1 MLSGLT
7 RTEDEQVSMEN
18 NFTTKYLQILSQ
30 GIEEI
35 WLDQSFTDV
44 VVSIDGKTYNCHKMI
59 LSSLSQ
65 YFWAMFRSGMRESIG
80 GLVELQNIDCET
92 FETILR
98 FMYTGC
104 ATINMDNVELLLEAA
119 VMLQVKCLQEQCEVF
134 LKKNIGPENCLG
146 IWRLASG
153 LNCEK
158 LAKKSWTYILEF
170 FSSVSELE
178 EFGHLSLDDLIAV
191 INDNDLN
198 TSSEVAVCE
207 AVMKWVEADPSNRQK
222 DLKKLFQFIRFP
234 MISCEYIQ
242 NLNQHRLVAECEEC
256 RNILER
262 MLVYL
267 TSKDADGLNG
277 IKGLSRQFHHRQ
289 EEMMCVVGTRSR
301 HPNPQMTEI
310 KCFSFRRD
318 AAYNLAALPS
328 EPGACFAVT
337 KLDDD
342 VYVSGGYHGQTLLLR
357 FVSSENKWQY
367 CSPML
372 EGRWGHSMVSVDGK
386 LFILGGSTRISET
399 LSSVECYD
407 PETNTCELF
416 GGLQLPVSFM
426 PTATIGHRIYI
437 FGGKL
442 QDRTLS
448 TKIQC
453 FDTRQRC
460 CYILDDMP
468 LVSSTAS
475 RVAVI
480 ENSVYIFYRHGD
492 IMEYREGASAT
503 VVGNMP
509 HFDHFGVVPH
519 QGQILIVG
527 SQSNQYSTVLYNPST
542 REMSPFVRTVKANL
556 CNFYCL
562 PVVMSRQYIKTDQTE
577 SS

>member
-18 NFTTKYLQILSQ
+18 NFTTRYLQILAQ

-198 TSSEVAVCE
+198 TPSEVAVCE
-207 AVMKWVEADPSNRQK
+207 AVIKWVEADPSNRQK
-222 DLKKLFQFIRFP
+222 DLKKLFHFIRFP

-242 NLNQHRLVAECEEC
+242 NLRQHRLVAECEES

-277 IKGLSRQFHHRQ
+277 IEGLSRQFHHRQ

-492 IMEYREGASAT
+492 IMVYREGASAT

>member
-1 MLSGLT
+1 MEEESG
-7 RTEDEQVSMEN
+7 MEN
-18 NFTTKYLQILSQ
+18 NLNSKYLQILSQ
-30 GIEEI
+30 GIEEV

-44 VVSIDGKTYNCHKMI
+44 IIRIDGKTYNCHKMI

-65 YFWAMFRSGMRESIG
+65 YFSAMFRSGMRESIG
-80 GLVELQNIDCET
+80 GQVHLQNIDCET

-104 ATINMDNVELLLEAA
+104 ATVNKDNVESLLEAA
-119 VMLQVKCLQEQCEVF
+119 VMLQIKCLQEQCEVF
-134 LKKNIGPENCLG
+134 LKKNIGAENCLG

-153 LNCEK
+153 LNCEG
-158 LAKKSWTYILEF
+158 LAKKSWTYILEY
-170 FSSVSELE
+170 FSTVSEME
-178 EFGHLSLDDLIAV
+178 EFGHIGIDDLIAV

-198 TSSEVAVCE
+198 TLSEEAVCD
-207 AVMKWVEADPSNRQK
+207 AVMKWVEADAANRHK
-222 DLKKLFQFIRFP
+222 DLAKLFQYVRFP
-234 MISCEYIQ
+234 MISGEYIE
-242 NLNQHRLVAECEEC
+242 NLSKHKLVVNCAECTK
-256 RNILER
+256 ILEK

-267 TSKDADGLNG
+267 TSNNADNLSVNG
-277 IKGLSRQFHHRQ
+277 MSRQFHHRQ

-318 AAYNLAALPS
+318 AEYNLAPLPS
-328 EPGACFAVT
+328 EPGACFAVC
-337 KLDDD
+337 KLNDD
-342 VYVSGGYHGQTLLLR
+342 VYVSGGYHGQTMLLQ
-357 FVSSENKWQY
+357 FVSSQNKWQY

-372 EGRWGHSMVSVDGK
+372 EGRWGHSMVAVDDK

-399 LSSVECYD
+399 LSSIECYD
-407 PETNTCELF
+407 PKKNTCEVF

-453 FDTRQRC
+453 FDIKQRC
-460 CYILDDMP
+460 CHLLGEMP

-475 RVAVI
+475 RVAVMD
-480 ENSVYIFYRHGD
+480 NTVYIFYRHGD
-492 IMEYREGASAT
+492 IMEYQEGANAT
-503 VVGNMP
+503 IVGNMP
-509 HFDHFGVVPH
+509 HFDHFGVLPH

-527 SQSNQYSTVLYNPST
+527 SQSNQYSTVFFNPAT
-542 REMSPFVRTVKANL
+542 REMSPYMRAVKANV

-562 PVVMSRQYIKTDQTE
+562 PVVMSRQHINTEQTE
-577 SS
+577 

>member
-1 MLSGLT
+1 
-7 RTEDEQVSMEN
+7 MEN
-18 NFTTKYLQILSQ
+18 NFTTKYHQILSQ

-35 WLDQSFTDV
+35 WLDQCFTDV

-104 ATINMDNVELLLEAA
+104 ATINTDNVESLLEAT
-119 VMLQVKCLQEQCEVF
+119 VMLQVKCLQEQCEAF
-134 LKKNIGPENCLG
+134 LKKNIKPENCLG

-178 EFGHLSLDDLIAV
+178 EFGHLSLDDLIAI

-198 TSSEVAVCE
+198 TSSEEAVCE
-207 AVMKWVEADPSNRQK
+207 AVIRWVEADSSNRQT
-222 DLKKLFQFIRFP
+222 DLKKLFQYIRFP
-234 MISCEYIQ
+234 MIGCEYIQ
-242 NLNQHRLVAECEEC
+242 NLSQHALVVGSEEC
-256 RNILER
+256 RDILEK
-262 MLVYL
+262 MLVFHAE
-267 TSKDADGLNG
+267 KDTDG
-277 IKGLSRQFHHRQ
+277 IVRIEGLSRQFHHRQ

-328 EPGACFAVT
+328 EPGACFAVC

-342 VYVSGGYHGQTLLLR
+342 VYVSGGYHGQTLLLQ
-357 FVSSENKWQY
+357 FVSLANKWQY

-372 EGRWGHSMVSVDGK
+372 EGRWGHSMVSFDGK

-399 LSSVECYD
+399 LSSVECYN
-407 PETNTCELF
+407 PKTNTCEPY
-416 GGLQLPVSFM
+416 GSLQLPVSFM
-426 PTATIGHRIYI
+426 PTATIGHKIYI

-453 FDTRQRC
+453 FDTKQRC
-460 CYILDDMP
+460 CYILGEMP

-480 ENSVYIFYRHGD
+480 ENAVYIFYRHGD
-492 IMEYREGASAT
+492 IMEYREGATAT
-503 VVGNMP
+503 VVSNMP

-519 QGQILIVG
+519 QGQVLIVG
-527 SQSNQYSTVLYNPST
+527 SQSNQYSTVLFNPAT

-562 PVVMSRQYIKTDQTE
+562 PVVMSRQHIKTEQAE
-577 SS
+577 SI

>member
-1 MLSGLT
+1 
-7 RTEDEQVSMEN
+7 MEN
-18 NFTTKYLQILSQ
+18 NFSSKYLQILSQ

-44 VVSIDGKTYNCHKMI
+44 VVKIDGKTYNCHKMI

-80 GLVELQNIDCET
+80 GVVELQNIDCET

-104 ATINMDNVELLLEAA
+104 AAITKDNVESLLEAV
-119 VMLQVKCLQEQCEVF
+119 VMLQIRCLQEQCELF
-134 LKKNIGPENCLG
+134 LKKNIRPENCLG
-146 IWRLASG
+146 IWRLASS
-153 LNCEK
+153 LNCEG

-170 FSSVSELE
+170 FSTVSEME
-178 EFGHLSLDDLIAV
+178 EFGHLSIDDLIAV

-198 TSSEVAVCE
+198 TSSEEEVCD
-207 AVMKWVEADPSNRQK
+207 AVMNWVEADSVNRQK
-222 DLKKLFQFIRFP
+222 NIAKLFQFIRFP
-234 MISCEYIQ
+234 MIKREYIES
-242 NLNQHRLVAECEEC
+242 LSQHRLVIGCKECTK
-256 RNILER
+256 ILES
-262 MLVYL
+262 MLIYL
-267 TSKDADGLNG
+267 ASNGADGVNSVE
-277 IKGLSRQFHHRQ
+277 GLSRQFHHRQ
-289 EEMMCVVGTRSR
+289 EEMICVVGTRSR
-301 HPNPQMTEI
+301 HPNPQMTEM

-318 AAYNLAALPS
+318 AEYNMAALPA
-328 EPGACFAVT
+328 EPGACFAVCN
-337 KLDDD
+337 LNDD
-342 VYVSGGYHGQTLLLR
+342 VYVSGGYHGQTLLLQ
-357 FVSSENKWQY
+357 FVASENKWQY

-372 EGRWGHSMVSVDGK
+372 EGRWGHSMVSLDSK
-386 LFILGGSTRISET
+386 LYILGGSTRISET

-407 PETNTCELF
+407 PKTNTSELF

-426 PTATIGHRIYI
+426 PTAAIGHRIYI

-453 FDTRQRC
+453 FDTKQRC
-460 CYILDDMP
+460 CFILGDMP
-468 LVSSTAS
+468 LVSSTSS

-480 ENSVYIFYRHGD
+480 ENTVYIFYRHGD
-492 IMEYREGASAT
+492 IMEYVEGANAT

-509 HFDHFGVVPH
+509 HFDHFGVLSH

-527 SQSNQYSTVLYNPST
+527 SHINQYSTVLFNPST
-542 REMSPFVRTVKANL
+542 REMTPYMRTVKANV

-562 PVVMSRQYIKTDQTE
+562 PIIMSRQHIKTEQTE
-577 SS
+577 S